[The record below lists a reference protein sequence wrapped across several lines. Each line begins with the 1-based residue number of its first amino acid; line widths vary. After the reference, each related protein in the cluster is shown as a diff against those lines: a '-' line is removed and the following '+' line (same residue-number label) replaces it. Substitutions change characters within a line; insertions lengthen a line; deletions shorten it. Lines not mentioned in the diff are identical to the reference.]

1 MPLACLLQW
10 AQSYTVKSPLQHW
23 NASESLD
30 LHILIT
36 SIWWG
41 SIQRFKWTENLSR
54 NLLKNTQKESKNMQL
69 FSFHSSATGAAIAS
83 GVWELTVNW
92 HSLHVRGAKDTWAA
106 SDCCSTFYW
115 CHTLVLKKCPYI
127 KSVFTQM
134 KYFVIIFLC
143 LRHWHLFW
151 KTEFFQL
158 SMAPLKHNI
167 PCSLASGTESFG
179 NTLNSYFKVSQSW
192 SSLEVAACVHIPAR
206 STHTPVCTH
215 PVFILFRG
223 RKKATT
229 CIRPFVPLAEPLNVK
244 GLYTRRKRGHIM
256 KAHINKHTLKNLFSW

>member
-167 PCSLASGTESFG
+167 PCSLASSAESFG
-179 NTLNSYFKVSQSW
+179 NTLNSYLKCLKAGVLWKWLPVCIF
-192 SSLEVAACVHIPAR
+192 LLGVHIHLCAP
-206 STHTPVCTH
+206 
-215 PVFILFRG
+215 ILSSFCSEEG
-223 RKKATT
+223 K
-229 CIRPFVPLAEPLNVK
+229 RPPRALDPLSHLLSPLMSK
-244 GLYTRRKRGHIM
+244 GFTREEKEDILW
-256 KAHINKHTLKNLFSW
+256 KHT